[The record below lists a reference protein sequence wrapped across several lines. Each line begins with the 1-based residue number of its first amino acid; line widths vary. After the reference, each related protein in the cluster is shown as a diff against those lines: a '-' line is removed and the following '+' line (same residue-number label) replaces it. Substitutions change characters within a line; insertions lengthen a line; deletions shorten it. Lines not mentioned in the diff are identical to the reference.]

1 MAYEI
6 ICDTC
11 GRSLDESYFFKDENG
26 NHDHTCWEC
35 LRNENRE
42 LKAKLEEIRS
52 KVLKFAD
59 EYRHL
64 KSSYDDIV
72 SQYNHLLS
80 SDSKLKRSYYA
91 YRDENKS
98 LREEVED
105 LRTRFN
111 AVYHEN
117 IDIKQKYEVLSLE
130 NQVLRNDN
138 PEVKSLKTE
147 IDALIQEN
155 NKLKEDIS
163 AKDKNIGDLT
173 YDLEHAG
180 TTLLEKDND
189 IHELNNNLI
198 H

>member
-72 SQYNHLLS
+72 SSQAS
-80 SDSKLKRSYYA
+80 GKLA
-91 YRDENKS
+91 DP
-98 LREEVED
+98 EEEGI
-105 LRTRFN
+105 LIATTR
-111 AVYHEN
+111 
-117 IDIKQKYEVLSLE
+117 
-130 NQVLRNDN
+130 
-138 PEVKSLKTE
+138 PELM
-147 IDALIQEN
+147 
-155 NKLKEDIS
+155 S
-163 AKDKNIGDLT
+163 A
-173 YDLEHAG
+173 
-180 TTLLEKDND
+180 
-189 IHELNNNLI
+189 
-198 H
+198 

>member
-64 KSSYDDIV
+64 KRMISYLNTTI
-72 SQYNHLLS
+72 
-80 SDSKLKRSYYA
+80 YYPQTA
-91 YRDENKS
+91 
-98 LREEVED
+98 
-105 LRTRFN
+105 
-111 AVYHEN
+111 
-117 IDIKQKYEVLSLE
+117 
-130 NQVLRNDN
+130 
-138 PEVKSLKTE
+138 SLKDPIMHT
-147 IDALIQEN
+147 AMRTSL
-155 NKLKEDIS
+155 
-163 AKDKNIGDLT
+163 
-173 YDLEHAG
+173 
-180 TTLLEKDND
+180 
-189 IHELNNNLI
+189 
-198 H
+198 